1 MISCHSQSPSE
12 SRDNALGNWIDP
24 LDTPSKHMINA
35 TWARLTSHWASL
47 VAQMV
52 KCLPAMQKTW
62 VRSLGQEDPLEE
74 GMAAHSSIFAW
85 RIPWTEKPGE
95 QPSRGPQRVRHN
107 LTTKQKQLW
116 KTSQTPTAKGLLCCC
131 PQPLGAERKRI
142 ILRNYLKIQTR
153 QTQIKPWLHRL
164 MSQGFKI

>member
-1 MISCHSQSPSE
+1 M
-12 SRDNALGNWIDP
+12 
-24 LDTPSKHMINA
+24 
-35 TWARLTSHWASL
+35 ASFPI
-47 VAQMV
+47 QG
-52 KCLPAMQKTW
+52 TW

-131 PQPLGAERKRI
+131 PQPLGAAQWRQARACRERTGPPGWEADSSGKPPS
-142 ILRNYLKIQTR
+142 YR
-153 QTQIKPWLHRL
+153 QFRDKGGSPLCPPPCCDLEQAPSPAQAHR
-164 MSQGFKI
+164 GVGRRPR